1 MHMYVGAWGH
11 LLEVINKLEKKCEK
25 MHENEKM
32 GAEEEIEIGR
42 VPAYVLHSCNSMKL
56 DMVQAFSK
64 ISSVYFSLSGRNLS
78 AAKEGV
84 YIYIYL
90 CVRYIC
96 ICANTYTNICIY
108 TLHVHLNRQIG
119 ISNCFKSIVTRDRF
133 PGSVA
138 STL

>member
-84 YIYIYL
+84 YIYIYTY
-90 CVRYIC
+90 VYDTYVYAQIHIQIFVYIHYMY
-96 ICANTYTNICIY
+96 I
-108 TLHVHLNRQIG
+108 
-119 ISNCFKSIVTRDRF
+119 
-133 PGSVA
+133 
-138 STL
+138 